1 MHKFENSW
9 LFQREKIDNLSKSIS
24 IINKINIVLK
34 NYDKIRIIDL
44 GTGTGSNF
52 RYLSKKIKFKNQSW
66 TLMDLSKSSL
76 NEAKKTSVTNNKIQK
91 IILKHDDIIKNI
103 EQHNFDNYEI
113 VTGSAFLDIMPV
125 DWFKKFY
132 TKNRNT
138 KLVYFS
144 INYDG
149 YFKFYPKH
157 KLDKDVLQ
165 LFNNDQ
171 KSKKNNKT
179 RAVGPDCSNIINSWF
194 TKTHKCYLF
203 KSNWTDVKNKNFQL
217 MFLDFCENII
227 KKNKKTNFS
236 EWLDFRKKNIIKNKS
251 KLSVS
256 NKDFLAIKI

>member
-1 MHKFENSW
+1 MHEFENSW
-9 LFQREKIDNLSKSIS
+9 LFQREKIDNLSKNIS
-24 IINKINIVLK
+24 IINKINRVLK
-34 NYDKIRIIDL
+34 NYDEIRIIDL

-52 RYLSKKIKFKNQSW
+52 RYLSKKIKFKNQYW

-103 EQHNFDNYEI
+103 DKHNFDNYEI

-194 TKTHKCYLF
+194 AKTHKCYLF
-203 KSNWTDVKNKNFQL
+203 KSNWTNVKNKKFQL
-217 MFLDFCENII
+217 MFVDFCEKII
-227 KKNKKTNFS
+227 KKNRKTNLL
-236 EWLDFRKKNIIKNKS
+236 EWLNFRKDNIINNKS